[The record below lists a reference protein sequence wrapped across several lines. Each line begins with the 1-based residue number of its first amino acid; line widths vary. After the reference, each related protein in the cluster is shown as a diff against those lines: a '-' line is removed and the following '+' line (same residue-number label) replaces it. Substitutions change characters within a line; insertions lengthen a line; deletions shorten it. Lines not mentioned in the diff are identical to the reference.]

1 MDKQCAFF
9 FFNFPNFKYDC
20 CISIFRVLN
29 SMENLSVVLMQI
41 KKWILEKKKKKA
53 FVLECKLKEK
63 ITSLKELGGVL
74 KCCY

>member
-1 MDKQCAFF
+1 
-9 FFNFPNFKYDC
+9 
-20 CISIFRVLN
+20 
-29 SMENLSVVLMQI
+29 MENLSVVLMQI